1 LRRNRE
7 AESNFNREKQMA
19 ARLEGKV
26 AIVTGAGRGIGRGEA
41 LLLASE
47 GARVVVNDLGGSPA
61 GEGKDTSP
69 ADDVVA
75 EIKKLGSD
83 AVANYDNV
91 ASMEGGERMVKQA
104 LDTWGRLD
112 ILVNNAG
119 ILRDRMV
126 FNMSEEEWDAVIAV
140 HLKGHFTVTKHA
152 SLVFRQQRS
161 GRIVNTSS
169 ESGLGN
175 MGQANYSAAKEGI
188 TGLTRTLALDLGRYG
203 VTANAIR
210 PRAGTRLTL
219 TPELRAAMERA
230 RAATGS
236 RPAGASG
243 GGGDASQSGA
253 QDAISQM
260 DSLKPELVAPLV
272 VFLCTD
278 KAANV
283 NGRDFIVGGNEISL
297 MSLPQKERSIF
308 REGGWT
314 LEALERVFAQ
324 TIGAGLKNPMPPQ
337 PPKE

>member
-1 LRRNRE
+1 
-7 AESNFNREKQMA
+7 MA
-19 ARLEGKV
+19 GRLEGKV

-41 LLLASE
+41 LLLAQE
-47 GARVVVNDLGGSPA
+47 GARVVVNDLGGTPG

-69 ADDVVA
+69 ADEVVA

-104 LDTWGRLD
+104 LDTFGRLD
-112 ILVNNAG
+112 ILINNAG
-119 ILRDRMV
+119 ILRDRMI

-230 RAATGS
+230 RAVTA
-236 RPAGASG
+236 AG
-243 GGGDASQSGA
+243 GGEPTSSG
-253 QDAISQM
+253 DAISQM
-260 DSLKPELVAPLV
+260 DALKPELVAPLV
-272 VFLCTD
+272 VYLCTD
-278 KAANV
+278 RAENI
-283 NGRDFIVGGNEISL
+283 NGRDFIVGGSEISL
-297 MSLPQKERSIF
+297 MSMPNKERTIY

-314 LEALERVFAQ
+314 LDTLDRVFPS
-324 TIGAGLKNPMPPQ
+324 TLGAGVKNPMPPQ
-337 PPKE
+337 APK